1 MRRGL
6 AVGALGG
13 ALVLMATGCSGGN
26 SPAGSGSGQAAAALQ
41 GAPSASAPA
50 KPTVST
56 AVVSIEPGNGAKDV
70 KPAGALKVSV
80 AGGKLAAVRV
90 TGQDGKE
97 VPGAVT
103 ADGLG
108 WAPTAG
114 HLEISSTYTV
124 KATATDAAGVATTAE
139 SSFSTLTPAK
149 SAGTSTNIESGQSY
163 GVGMIV
169 SVRFDKAV
177 QDKDAVL
184 KGITVEAS
192 DGTVVKGHWFDG
204 RRLDFRPEKYWT
216 PGTKVTV
223 HRRLASVETAP
234 GVYGGADKDE
244 PFTIGRSQVSTVDL
258 SSHRMTVERDGQ
270 VVDTVPVTGGKSGFD
285 TWSGTMVVEAMEGT
299 TRMTSAGVTSAG
311 SGDEYDLVVPHAI
324 RLTDSGTY
332 VHGNYW
338 SGSIGS
344 ANGSHG
350 CIGVQDVQGG
360 SDGSRAGTFY
370 NSTVV
375 GDVVRVV
382 NSKGD
387 VVSPEN
393 GLGGWNVPWG
403 SW

>member
-1 MRRGL
+1 MRKGL

-13 ALVLMATGCSGGN
+13 ALVLMATGCSGEGK
-26 SPAGSGSGQAAAALQ
+26 SAGGSGAANAAAALQ
-41 GAPSASAPA
+41 SAAPTKPAVSA
-50 KPTVST
+50 
-56 AVVSIEPGNGAKDV
+56 AVVSIEPGSGAKDV

-80 AGGKLAAVRV
+80 TGGKLSTVKV

-114 HLEISSTYTV
+114 HLEVSSTYTV
-124 KATATDAAGVATTAE
+124 SAVAADASGVTATAE
-139 SSFSTLTPAK
+139 SSFSTLTPTK
-149 SAGTSTNIESGQSY
+149 DAGTHDNIDDGQAY

-169 SVRFDKAV
+169 SVSFDKAV
-177 QDKDAVL
+177 KEKDAVL

-192 DGTVVKGHWFDG
+192 DGTVVKGHWFGD

-223 HRRLASVETAP
+223 HRRLSSVETAP
-234 GVYGGADKDE
+234 GVYGGKDRDE
-244 PFTIGRSQVSTVDL
+244 PFTIGRSQISTVDL
-258 SSHRMTVERDGQ
+258 SAHRMTVERDGQ
-270 VVDTVPVTGGKSGFD
+270 VADTVPVTGGKSGFD
-285 TWSGTMVVEAMEGT
+285 TWSGVMVAEAMEGT
-299 TRMTSAGVTSAG
+299 TRMTSHGVTAAG

-324 RLTDSGTY
+324 RLTDTGTY

-338 SGSIGS
+338 SGSIGA

-350 CIGVQDVQGG
+350 CIGVQDVEGG
-360 SDGSRAGTFY
+360 SDSSRAGKFY
-370 NSTVV
+370 KSTIV
-375 GDVVRVV
+375 GDVVKVV

-387 VVSPEN
+387 TVAPDN
-393 GLGGWNVPWG
+393 GLSGWNVPWG

>member
-13 ALVLMATGCSGGN
+13 VLVLTATGCSGEGR
-26 SPAGSGSGQAAAALQ
+26 STAAPGPGGAAASQ
-41 GAPSASAPA
+41 SATPA
-50 KPTVST
+50 TPARPTVSA
-56 AVVSIEPGNGAKDV
+56 AVVSIEPADGAKDV

-80 AGGKLAAVRV
+80 AGGKLTAVNV
-90 TGQDGKE
+90 TGPDGRE

-108 WAPTAG
+108 WAPAAG
-114 HLEISSTYTV
+114 RLEVSSAYTV
-124 KATATDAAGVATTAE
+124 SALATDAAGVTTTAG
-139 SSFSTLTPAK
+139 SSFSTLTPTK
-149 SAGTSTNIESGQSY
+149 GAGTRTNVDDGRTY

-169 SVRFDKAV
+169 SVGFDQAV
-177 QDKDAVL
+177 KDKDAVL

-192 DGTVVKGHWFDG
+192 DGTVVKGHWFGDT
-204 RRLDFRPEKYWT
+204 RLDFRPEKYWT
-216 PGTKVTV
+216 PGTTVTV
-223 HRRLASVETAP
+223 HRRLKSVETAP
-234 GVYGGADKDE
+234 GVYGGPDKDE
-244 PFTIGRSQVSTVDL
+244 PFTIGRAQISTVDL
-258 SSHRMTVERDGQ
+258 DTHRMTVERDGQ
-270 VVDTVPVTGGKSGFD
+270 TTDTVPITGGKPGFD
-285 TWSGTMVVEAMEGT
+285 TWGGAMVVEAMEGT
-299 TRMTSAGVTSAG
+299 TRMTSNGVTAAG

-338 SGSIGS
+338 SSSIGS

-360 SDGSRAGTFY
+360 SDSSRAGRFY
-370 NSTVV
+370 ASTIV

-387 VVSPEN
+387 VVPPDN
-393 GLGGWNVPWG
+393 GLSGWNLPWG